1 MNIKE
6 LLLSVFGYALV
17 SMATLFILFVIE
29 PYLFSSDNMILIGL
43 GIFFLVMPILSG
55 FFVILELIKRN
66 KNK

>member
-6 LLLSVFGYALV
+6 LLLSAFGYTLLAV
-17 SMATLFILFVIE
+17 ATLFVLFVVE
-29 PYLFSSDNMILIGL
+29 PYLFTSGNPILIGL